1 VSDAARARILA
12 VAAAV
17 VPTKA
22 GAAPRAFT
30 ARTGQHS
37 TAAAPGKSRTLAL
50 GAQSVRHMPMTYA
63 AGVRLWEATTTLAV
77 RYDAPD
83 GIDDEALERLIQ
95 EDARELVR
103 ALSLPSNFTGFLSHL
118 TVGREPARV
127 VDIRGAGSRVARELQ
142 IPIRYQF
149 FA

>member
-1 VSDAARARILA
+1 MSDAARARIIT

-17 VPTKA
+17 VPVKV

-30 ARTGQHS
+30 DRPRQVEPQAMVGR
-37 TAAAPGKSRTLAL
+37 SRVL
-50 GAQSVRHMPMTYA
+50 GLGPQTQRHMPMTYA
-63 AGVRLWEATTTLAV
+63 AGVRLWEASTVLTV
-77 RYDAPD
+77 RYDAPQ

-103 ALSLPSNFTGFLSHL
+103 ALSLPSNFSGVLSHL
-118 TVGREPARV
+118 VVGREPTRV
-127 VDIRGAGSRVARELQ
+127 VDIRGGAARVARELQ